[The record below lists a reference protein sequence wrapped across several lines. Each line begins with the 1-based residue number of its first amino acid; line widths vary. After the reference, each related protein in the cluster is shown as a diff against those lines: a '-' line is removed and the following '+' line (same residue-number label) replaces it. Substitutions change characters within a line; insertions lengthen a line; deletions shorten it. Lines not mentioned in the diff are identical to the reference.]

1 MQSPPKAVLIGLI
14 ETYCIHY
21 SLFTS
26 MLNSLPRKVR
36 IYAALCHLSGLLWLL
51 LPVPLTYIYF
61 GIFSVVTV
69 VIPCLTWLATRKL
82 HDFVDRAGREA
93 VNAQLSVLLYTG
105 CAVFITALACGMNM
119 NLNTAASP
127 LGTGVAMLLFFIVPF
142 GMIIYQIVAIVA
154 TVQAFRGNVLRYPLI
169 IRFIP
174 DPLLP
179 L

>member
-1 MQSPPKAVLIGLI
+1 MR
-14 ETYCIHY
+14 
-21 SLFTS
+21 
-26 MLNSLPRKVR
+26 NSLPQNVR
-36 IYAALCHLSGLLWLL
+36 IYAALCHLAGLMWLL
-51 LPVPLTYIYF
+51 LPVPLMYISF
-61 GIFSVVTV
+61 GIFSVIAG
-69 VIPCLTWLATRKL
+69 VIPCLTWLFTRRV

-119 NLNTAASP
+119 NMYTASSF
-127 LGTGVAMLLFFIVPF
+127 GVGAAMLLIFIVPF
-142 GMIIYQIVAIVA
+142 GMMVYQIVSIVA
-154 TVQAFRGNVLRYPLI
+154 AVQALRGNVLRYPLI